1 MEDTNVHIILN
12 KKQDENYEKN
22 KFIGM
27 VTAFVVTAVML
38 IGCGSTG
45 ADEFHKIREF
55 PVDRHE
61 RKKTC
66 GCPEIFIC

>member
-38 IGCGSTG
+38 TGCRSTG
-45 ADEFHKIREF
+45 ADEFHKIRYT
-55 PVDRHE
+55 
-61 RKKTC
+61 KKQYR
-66 GCPEIFIC
+66 F